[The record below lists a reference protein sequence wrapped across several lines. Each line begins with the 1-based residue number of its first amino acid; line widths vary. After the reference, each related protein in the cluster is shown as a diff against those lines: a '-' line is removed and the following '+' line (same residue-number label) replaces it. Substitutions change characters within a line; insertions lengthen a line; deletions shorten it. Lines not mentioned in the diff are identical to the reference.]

1 MWILLRY
8 TPETR
13 FSELLDLM
21 NKLQLTFFIFYSLSR
36 LDLVNRLNLVNK
48 KGLTITFTKSSL
60 GCTYILYYIPTSI
73 KIILSVQTPNL
84 PLHLILLLPAGQL
97 TFLLL
102 MSFNS
107 VILPLMDYPR
117 PPFKNEI
124 SLFLYKSPHSANIG
138 WPKV

>member
-1 MWILLRY
+1 MMSFRKIVCDVVLG
-8 TPETR
+8 TPKTRFSEPR

-107 VILPLMDYPR
+107 VICTPINGLSKAS
-117 PPFKNEI
+117 F
-124 SLFLYKSPHSANIG
+124 
-138 WPKV
+138 